1 MAESGIKSYFP
12 SQTVSDAEKLSY
24 DYGLKVGKAIEQ
36 EWFNNDR
43 GNDRGN
49 GRYKSNHNDFHNL
62 RLYARGEQS
71 IQKYKDE
78 LSINGDLSYLNL
90 DWKPVPIISKFVD
103 IVVNGMAQRTYDIK
117 AYSQSPNGV
126 EKRTEYMESIM
137 RDMALQQFDQEAEAK
152 FGINMR
158 ESEVRELPESNEE
171 LGLHMQL
178 NYKQAVELAEEQA
191 LSVLF
196 EGNKY
201 ELIKKRFYYDLTVLG
216 IGAVKT
222 DFNTSEGVVIDYVDP
237 ANLVYSY
244 TDSPYFEDIYYVGEV
259 KTIPVNELAKEFPH
273 LSESDLKD
281 IMKNKSNNRSNYN
294 SRHNYDKEDNNT
306 IQVLYFNYK
315 TYMNEVYKM
324 KETGTGADKIISKD
338 DSFNPPE
345 EKEGGYS
352 KMLRSIECLY
362 DGAMILGTDKLLKW
376 EMSKNMMRPKSDY
389 TKVKMNYAIVAPRMY
404 DGRIDSLVKRIT
416 GFADMI
422 QLTHLKLQQVMSRMV
437 PDGVYLDADGLAEVD
452 LGNGTNYNPQE
463 ALNMFFQ
470 TGSVIGR
477 SFTSEGD
484 MNPGKVPIQEIT
496 SGSGGN
502 KMQALIG
509 NYNYY
514 MQMIRDCT
522 GLNEARDGSTPDA
535 NALVG
540 VQKLAAANS
549 NTATRHI
556 LQAGLFLTAE
566 TAECLSLRISDI
578 IEYSPTKDAFI
589 QAIGAHNVAT
599 LEEMTELH
607 LYDFGIF
614 LELQPDEEEKTK
626 LENNIQMALQQ
637 QSIEL
642 EDAIDLREIKNIK
655 LANQLLKIRRK
666 KKQERDRQLQM
677 ENIQAQTKSNTE
689 SAQAAAQVELK
700 KNQAL
705 TQSKIQI
712 AQQQAQL
719 DAQKMMQEVAS
730 KKELMQMEF
739 QMNMKLKQMEVQT
752 VMGRETQKENRKDER
767 TKLQAGQ
774 QKNLVDRR
782 NSQQS
787 ELIDQ
792 RQGGKPPK
800 NFESAGNDT
809 LGGGFDLG
817 AFDPS

>member
-24 DYGLKVGKAIEQ
+24 EYGLKVGKAIEQ
-36 EWFNNDR
+36 EWFNSDR
-43 GNDRGN
+43 GYNKYR
-49 GRYKSNHNDFHNL
+49 SNNNDFHNL

-103 IVVNGMAQRTYDIK
+103 IVVNGISERTYDVK
-117 AYSQSPNGV
+117 AYSQDPNGV
-126 EKRTEYMESIM
+126 SKRTEYMENILKDM
-137 RDMALQQFDQEAEAK
+137 RLKDFNAQVKQELA
-152 FGINMR
+152 ID
-158 ESEVRELPESNEE
+158 VRKSQVEELPETNEE
-171 LGLHMQL
+171 LELHMQL
-178 NYKQAVELAEEQA
+178 TYKQSVEIAEEQA
-191 LSVLF
+191 INTLL
-196 EGNKY
+196 EGNRY
-201 ELIKKRFYYDLTVLG
+201 ELIKKRFYQDLTVLG

-222 DFNTSEGVVIDYVDP
+222 NFNTSEGVTVDYVDP

-259 KTIPVNELAKEFPH
+259 KSIPINELAKQFPH
-273 LSESDLKD
+273 LDEAALED
-281 IMKNKSNNRSNYN
+281 IMKNKSYSRSNYN
-294 SRHNYDKEDNNT
+294 SRYSSEKEDNNT
-306 IQVLYFNYK
+306 IQVIYFNYK
-315 TYMNEVYKM
+315 TYMNEVYKV
-324 KETGTGADKIISKD
+324 KETATGADKIIPKD

-345 EKEGGYS
+345 DKEGGYGR
-352 KMLRSIECLY
+352 MLRSIEVLY
-362 DGAMILGTDKLLKW
+362 EGAMILGTEKLLKW
-376 EMSKNMMRPKSDY
+376 EMAKNMMRPKSDY

-422 QLTHLKLQQVMSRMV
+422 QLTHLKLQQILSRMV

-470 TGSVIGR
+470 TGSVVGR

-509 NYNYY
+509 TYNYY
-514 MQMIRDCT
+514 LQMIRDVT
-522 GLNEARDGSTPDA
+522 GLNEARDGSMPDK

-556 LQAGLFLTAE
+556 LQSGLFLTAE
-566 TAECLSLRISDI
+566 VCECLSLRVSDV

-589 QAIGAHNVAT
+589 QAIGVHNVAV
-599 LEEMTELH
+599 LQELSELH

-614 LELQPDEEEKTK
+614 IDLQPDEEEKMM
-626 LENNIQMALQQ
+626 LENNIQMAIQQ
-637 QSIEL
+637 QVIEL
-642 EDAIDLREIKNIK
+642 ADAIDIRDIKNVK
-655 LANQLLKIRRK
+655 LANQLLKVRRK
-666 KKQERDRQLQM
+666 KKLDRDQALQEKNMQM
-677 ENIQAQTKSNTE
+677 QSQMNQQA
-689 SAQAAAQVELK
+689 AQAAAQGEVQ

-705 TQSKIQI
+705 TASQGQLEQLK
-712 AQQQAQL
+712 AQL
-719 DAQKMMQEVAS
+719 DSQRMMQEVEH
-730 KKELMQMEF
+730 KKELMQLEF
-739 QMNMKLKQMEVQT
+739 QMNMQLKSMEVS
-752 VMGRETQKENRKDER
+752 GKKSGDKEKEDRKDER
-767 TKLQAGQ
+767 TKIQAT
-774 QKNLVDRR
+774 
-782 NSQQS
+782 QQS
-787 ELIDQ
+787 EMIDQ
-792 RQGGKPPK
+792 RNSGKPPK
-800 NFESAGNDT
+800 NFESAGNDI

-817 AFDPS
+817 VFDPR

>member
-1 MAESGIKSYFP
+1 MAYSGNKSYFP

-24 DYGLKVGKAIEQ
+24 DYGLKVAKAIEQ

-43 GNDRGN
+43 SSN
-49 GRYKSNHNDFHNL
+49 RYMSNQNDFHSL

-90 DWKPVPIISKFVD
+90 DWTPVPIISKFVD
-103 IVVNGMAQRTYDIK
+103 IVVNGMSERMYDIK
-117 AYSQSPNGV
+117 AYSQDPYGV
-126 EKRTEYMESIM
+126 SKRTAYMDSILADM
-137 RDMALQQFDQEAEAK
+137 RTKDLNAFTEDA
-152 FGINMR
+152 FGIQI
-158 ESEVRELPESNEE
+158 SEHDEEALPDSEEE
-171 LGLHMQL
+171 LALHMQL
-178 NYKQAVELAEEQA
+178 SYKQAVEIAEEQA
-191 LSVLF
+191 INTLLD
-196 EGNKY
+196 GNKF

-216 IGAVKT
+216 IGATKT
-222 DFNTSEGVVIDYVDP
+222 SFNTSEGVVIDYVDP

-259 KTIPVNELAKEFPH
+259 KTIPVNELAKQFPH
-273 LSESDLKD
+273 LKEEDLED

-294 SRHNYDKEDNNT
+294 STHTYDKEDNNT

-315 TYMNEVYKM
+315 TYMNEVYKV
-324 KETGTGADKIISKD
+324 KETGSGSMKVIEKD

-345 EKEGGYS
+345 NVDFNYS
-352 KMLRSIECLY
+352 KLQRSIECLY

-404 DGRIDSLVKRIT
+404 NGKIDSLVKKIT

-437 PDGVYLDADGLAEVD
+437 PDGVYLDADGLAEID
-452 LGNGTNYNPQE
+452 LGNGTNYSPQE

-484 MNPGKVPIQEIT
+484 QNPGKVPIQEIQ

-509 NYNYY
+509 TYNYY
-514 MQMIRDCT
+514 LQMIRDVT
-522 GLNEARDGSTPDA
+522 GLNEARDGSMPDK

-549 NTATRHI
+549 NTATRHM

-566 TAECLSLRISDI
+566 TCECLSLRISDI
-578 IEYSPTKDAFI
+578 LEYSPSKNAFM
-589 QAIGAHNVAT
+589 QAIGGHNLAT
-599 LEEMTELH
+599 LDEMSELH

-614 LELQPDEEEKTK
+614 LELLPDEEEKAL

-637 QSIEL
+637 KIIDL
-642 EDAIDLREIKNIK
+642 EDAIDVREIRNVK
-655 LANQLLKIRRK
+655 LANQVLKIRRK
-666 KKQERDRQLQM
+666 KKMERDQRMQQ
-677 ENIQAQTKSNTE
+677 ENIQVQAQANTQ
-689 SAQAAAQVELK
+689 AQQAAAQSEVQ
-700 KNQAL
+700 KNQAIS
-705 TQSKIQI
+705 QS
-712 AQQQAQL
+712 QAQL
-719 DAQKMMQEVAS
+719 EQIKAGLKTEQMDLEVQHKM
-730 KKELMQMEF
+730 KLMQFEF
-739 QMNMKLKQMEVQT
+739 EINQQLQEMNMKQVDMKDAM
-752 VMGRETQKENRKDER
+752 KEDRKDGR
-767 TKLQAGQ
+767 SKMQA
-774 QKNLVDRR
+774 
-782 NSQQS
+782 SQQS

-792 RQGGKPPK
+792 RLNKKPPK
-800 NFESAGNDT
+800 NFESSGNDI
-809 LGGGFDLG
+809 LGGDFSLG

>member
-24 DYGLKVGKAIEQ
+24 DYGLKVGKAIET

-43 GNDRGN
+43 SLNKYR
-49 GRYKSNHNDFHNL
+49 SNQNNFHNL

-103 IVVNGMAQRTYDIK
+103 IVVNGIAERTYEIK
-117 AYSQSPNGV
+117 AFSQDPFGV
-126 EKRTEYMESIM
+126 SKRTEYMESILKDM
-137 RDMALQQFDQEAEAK
+137 RLKDFNAMVEEELK
-152 FGINMR
+152 LN
-158 ESEVRELPESNEE
+158 VRSSSIEELPETNEE
-171 LGLHMQL
+171 LELHMQL
-178 NYKQAVELAEEQA
+178 AYKQSAEVAEEQA
-191 LSVLF
+191 INTLL
-196 EGNKY
+196 EGSRY
-201 ELIKKRFYYDLTVLG
+201 ELIKKQFYHDLTVLG

-222 DFNTSEGVVIDYVDP
+222 SFNTSEGAVVDYVDP

-244 TDSPYFEDIYYVGEV
+244 TNSPYFDDIYYVGEV
-259 KTIPVNELAKEFPH
+259 KSIPVNELAKQFPH
-273 LSESDLKD
+273 LTESDLED
-281 IMKNKSNNRSNYN
+281 IMKNKATNKNNYN
-294 SRHNYDKEDNNT
+294 TRYSVDKEDNNT

-315 TYMNEVYKM
+315 TYMNEVYKI
-324 KETGTGADKIISKD
+324 KETGTGADKIIPKD
-338 DSFNPPE
+338 DSFNPPKD
-345 EKEGGYS
+345 KEGGYE
-352 KMLRSIECLY
+352 KILRSIECLY
-362 DGAMILGTDKLLKW
+362 DGAMILGTNKLLKW
-376 EMSKNMMRPKSDY
+376 EMASNMMRPKSDF

-404 DGRIDSLVKRIT
+404 NGKIDSLVKRIT

-422 QLTHLKLQQVMSRMV
+422 QLTHLKLQQVMARMV

-477 SFTSEGD
+477 SFTQDGD

-514 MQMIRDCT
+514 LQMIRDVT
-522 GLNEARDGSTPDA
+522 GLNEARDGSIPDK

-556 LQAGLFLTAE
+556 LQSGLFLTAE
-566 TAECLSLRISDI
+566 IAECLSLRISDI

-589 QAIGAHNVAT
+589 QAIGVHNAAV
-599 LEEMTELH
+599 LEELKELH

-614 LELQPDEEEKTK
+614 IELQPDEEEKSM

-637 QSIEL
+637 QIIEL
-642 EDAIDLREIKNIK
+642 ADAIDIREIRNVK

-666 KKQERDRQLQM
+666 KKLDKDQA
-677 ENIQAQTKSNTE
+677 IQQQNM
-689 SAQAAAQVELK
+689 
-700 KNQAL
+700 
-705 TQSKIQI
+705 
-712 AQQQAQL
+712 QQQAQL
-719 DAQKMMQEVAS
+719 NQQSAQVAAQAEVQKNQALNAGKAELMQIEAQMNAQKLQQEAQL
-730 KKELMQMEF
+730 KKELMELEF
-739 QMNMKLKQMEVQT
+739 QYNMQLKGIEVDG
-752 VMGRETQKENRKDER
+752 MKEREKQKEDRKDER
-767 TKLQAGQ
+767 TKIQAT
-774 QKNLVDRR
+774 
-782 NSQQS
+782 QQS
-787 ELIDQ
+787 EMIEQ
-792 RQGGKPPK
+792 RNSGRPPK

-817 AFDPS
+817 AFEPS

>member
-1 MAESGIKSYFP
+1 MAYSKSYFP

-24 DYGLKVGKAIEQ
+24 DYGMKVAKAIET
-36 EWFNNDR
+36 EWFNEDR
-43 GNDRGN
+43 SIN
-49 GRYKSNHNDFHNL
+49 RYMSNIKDFHNL

-103 IVVNGMAQRTYDIK
+103 IVVNGIAERTYDIK
-117 AYSQSPNGV
+117 AYSQDAYGV
-126 EKRTEYMESIM
+126 SKRTEYMESILADM
-137 RDMALQQFDQEAEAK
+137 RTKELDAFSRQA
-152 FGINMR
+152 FGISLAENDPATLPD
-158 ESEVRELPESNEE
+158 SEEE
-171 LGLHMQL
+171 LELHMQL

-191 LSVLF
+191 LNVLF

-201 ELIKKRFYYDLTVLG
+201 ELIKKQFYYDLTVLG

-222 DFNTSEGVVIDYVDP
+222 DFNTSQGVVIDYVDP

-244 TDSPYFEDIYYVGEV
+244 TDSPYFDDIYYVGEV
-259 KTIPVNELAKEFPH
+259 KSIPVNELAKQFPH
-273 LSESDLKD
+273 LTESDLED
-281 IMKNKSNNRSNYN
+281 IMKNKNYN
-294 SRHNYDKEDNNT
+294 RNNYNTKYSAKQEDNNT

-315 TYMNEVYKM
+315 TYMNEVYKV
-324 KETGTGADKIISKD
+324 KETATGADKIIPKD
-338 DSFNPPE
+338 DTFNPPQD
-345 EKEGGYS
+345 KEGGYS
-352 KMLRSIECLY
+352 RLLRSIEVLY
-362 DGAMILGTDKLLKW
+362 EGALILGTDKLLKW
-376 EMSKNMMRPKSDY
+376 NISKNMMRPKSDY

-404 DGRIDSLVKRIT
+404 NNKIDSLVKRIT

-477 SFTSEGD
+477 SFTQDGD

-514 MQMIRDCT
+514 LQMIRDVT
-522 GLNEARDGSTPDA
+522 GLNEARDGSMPDR

-556 LQAGLFLTAE
+556 LQAGLYLTAE
-566 TAECLSLRISDI
+566 TAESLSLRISDI

-589 QAIGAHNVAT
+589 QAVGAHNVAT
-599 LEEMTELH
+599 LEEMSNLH

-614 LELQPDEEEKTK
+614 LQLMPDEEEKAI

-642 EDAIDLREIKNIK
+642 EDAIDLREIKNVK
-655 LANQLLKIRRK
+655 LANQMLKIRRN
-666 KKQERDRQLQM
+666 KKQNKDQAIQQQNIQLQS
-677 ENIQAQTKSNTE
+677 QANAQA
-689 SAQAAAQVELK
+689 AQAAAQVDVQ

-705 TQSKIQI
+705 TQS
-712 AQQQAQL
+712 QAQL
-719 DAQKMMQEVAS
+719 EQIKAQIEAQKMQQEVNY
-730 KKELMQMEF
+730 KKELMQLEF
-739 QMNMKLKQMEVQT
+739 QMNMQLKNAEVEGMKQ
-752 VMGRETQKENRKDER
+752 REKEKEDRKDER
-767 TKLQAGQ
+767 TKIQAT
-774 QKNLVDRR
+774 
-782 NSQQS
+782 QQS
-787 ELIDQ
+787 EMIEQ
-792 RQGGKPPK
+792 RKSGKAPK
-800 NFESAGNDT
+800 NFESAGNDI

-817 AFDPS
+817 SFEPR

>member
-1 MAESGIKSYFP
+1 MAESGIKNYFP

-24 DYGLKVGKAIEQ
+24 EYGLKVGKAIEQ

-43 GNDRGN
+43 NSN
-49 GRYKSNHNDFHNL
+49 RYKSNHNNFHNL

-103 IVVNGMAQRTYDIK
+103 IVVNGIAERMYDIK
-117 AYSQSPNGV
+117 AYSQDPFGI
-126 EKRTEYMESIM
+126 EKRTEYMESIT
-137 RDMALQQFDQEAEAK
+137 RDMQTKK
-152 FGINMR
+152 FNDAAMEKFNIDLYENKK
-158 ESEVRELPESNEE
+158 EELPESEEE

-178 NYKQAVELAEEQA
+178 NYKQAVEIAEEQA

-196 EGNKY
+196 EGNNY
-201 ELIKKRFYYDLTVLG
+201 ELIKKQFYYDLTVLG

-222 DFNTSEGVVIDYVDP
+222 NFNTSEGVTIDYVDP

-259 KTIPVNELAKEFPH
+259 KTIPVNELAKQFPH
-273 LSESDLKD
+273 LAEEDLED

-294 SRHNYDKEDNNT
+294 SSHTYDKEDNNT
-306 IQVLYFNYK
+306 IQVVYFNYK
-315 TYMNEVYKM
+315 TYMNEVYKV
-324 KETGTGADKIISKD
+324 KETATGADKIIPRD
-338 DSFNPPE
+338 DQYNPPGD
-345 EKEGGYS
+345 KEGGYS
-352 KMLRSIECLY
+352 RMLRSIECLY
-362 DGAMILGTDKLLKW
+362 EGAMILGTDRLLKW
-376 EMSKNMMRPKSDY
+376 EMARNMMRPKSDY
-389 TKVKMNYAIVAPRMY
+389 TKVKMNYAVVAPRMY
-404 DGRIDSLVKRIT
+404 NGKIDSLVKRIT

-422 QLTHLKLQQVMSRMV
+422 QLTHLKLQQVLSRMV
-437 PDGVYLDADGLAEVD
+437 PDGVYLDADGLAEID

-484 MNPGKVPIQEIT
+484 INPGKVPIQEIT

-509 NYNYY
+509 TYNYY
-514 MQMIRDCT
+514 LQMIRDVT
-522 GLNEARDGSTPDA
+522 GLNEARDGSTPDK

-540 VQKLAAANS
+540 VQKMAAANS

-556 LQAGLFLTAE
+556 LQSGLFLTAE
-566 TAECLSLRISDI
+566 VCECLSLRVSDI

-589 QAIGAHNVAT
+589 QAIGVHNAAV
-599 LEEMTELH
+599 LEELKQLH

-614 LELQPDEEEKTK
+614 IDLQPDEEERMM

-637 QSIEL
+637 QIIEL
-642 EDAIDLREIKNIK
+642 ADAIDVREIKNIK
-655 LANQLLKIRRK
+655 LANQLLKVRRK
-666 KKQERDRQLQM
+666 RKLDKDQALQERNMQM
-677 ENIQAQTKSNTE
+677 QSQMNQQA
-689 SAQAAAQVELK
+689 AQAAAQGEVQ

-705 TQSKIQI
+705 TASQAELEQI
-712 AQQQAQL
+712 KFQL
-719 DAQKMMQEVAS
+719 ESQKMQQEVAH
-730 KKELMQMEF
+730 KKELMQLEF
-739 QMNMKLKQMEVQT
+739 QMNMQLKGIEVEGKKT
-752 VMGRETQKENRKDER
+752 GEKEKEDRKDER
-767 TKLQAGQ
+767 TKIQAT
-774 QKNLVDRR
+774 
-782 NSQQS
+782 QQS

-792 RQGGKPPK
+792 RNSGKPPK
-800 NFESAGNDT
+800 NFESAGNDI
-809 LGGGFDLG
+809 LGGGFNLG
-817 AFDPS
+817 VFDPR